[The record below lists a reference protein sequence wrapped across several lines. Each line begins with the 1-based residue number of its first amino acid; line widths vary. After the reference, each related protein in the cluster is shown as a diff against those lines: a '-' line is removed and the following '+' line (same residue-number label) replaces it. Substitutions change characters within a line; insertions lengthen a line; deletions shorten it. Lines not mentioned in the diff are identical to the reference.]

1 MQTSRIATT
10 SAQMTD
16 PRDDYP
22 TALTY
27 LTILQDMQGRG
38 VREATLRR
46 RLKAWEIE
54 RARGADAVDAAR
66 RHALK
71 LSPTIEESVRLIQE
85 RPESLAR
92 PELLAHDVL
101 ITAAPGVKQ
110 AFKVAAAQ
118 LDPKIAAAALAGKFA
133 IDLAE
138 ELALYGPTELITD
151 LDYVPLLTAMGLPEA
166 WAQAGDR
173 MRVWDAMYHLLKSI
187 RHNWVYR
194 PSSPDI

>member
-1 MQTSRIATT
+1 
-10 SAQMTD
+10 MTD
-16 PRDDYP
+16 PRDDFP

-27 LTILQDMQGRG
+27 LTTLQEMQARG
-38 VREATLRR
+38 ISETTLRR
-46 RLKAWEIE
+46 RLRTWGIE
-54 RARGADAVDAAR
+54 RARGADAVDGAR
-66 RHALK
+66 QHALK
-71 LSPTIEESVRLIQE
+71 LSPTIAESVRLIQQ

-92 PELLAHDVL
+92 PDLLAHDVL
-101 ITAAPGVKQ
+101 TTAAPGVKQ

-138 ELALYGPTELITD
+138 ELALYGPTDLITD
-151 LDYVPLLTAMGLPEA
+151 LDYVPLLTAMGLPEV

-187 RHNWVYR
+187 RNNWVYR